1 MIKIRSDFLQV
12 SVDWIVGNAEH
23 ILIRATPILAPLP
36 SAFALAHALQNAQWA
51 WAGLVGGIIESVGV
65 AAGAMIAYISAHNE
79 RYPGRQIDQRIGYG
93 LFGFYVFVAAALIFG
108 FETLPA
114 LTDWRAGLI
123 TDSDLARSAVP
134 LLFPGLTLIGA
145 VIVALREYMRKV
157 DAEAAQAQSR
167 ADAVQEAKRKQADAE
182 FDLMMD
188 IKRREAE
195 QRLELQRLQAE
206 QRMEIERQK
215 AEAKLAQPL
224 PQPVAQ
230 PPQPTATKAQRL
242 DDLLRTLS
250 GITDPGEI
258 NKAELGRQYEVSR
271 QQIAKDIDELIEIG
285 RLTING
291 KVQVHQ

>member
-1 MIKIRSDFLQV
+1 MATKIRSDFLQI

-114 LTDWRAGLI
+114 ITDRNANLI

-157 DAEAAQAQSR
+157 DAEAAQVQSR
-167 ADAVQEAKRKQADAE
+167 VDAAQDAKRKQADAE
-182 FDLMMD
+182 FDLMLE

-215 AEAKLAQPL
+215 AEAKLSK
-224 PQPVAQ
+224 PVSSPVHLDTSGKGNVDDMLAIYRSN
-230 PPQPTATKAQRL
+230 PKAS
-242 DDLLRTLS
+242 LRF
-250 GITDPGEI
+250 
-258 NKAELGRQYEVSR
+258 VSN
-271 QQIAKDIDELIEIG
+271 QIG
-285 RLTING
+285 RSPQTISNWLDGLEESNRIHRNG
-291 KVQVHQ
+291 AGVEILPGAQ